1 MVKAELGV
9 RDKGLAPVEAR
20 LDARSRL
27 LGLRVYPLHVLCLAV
42 EPVML
47 PAFAGNQG
55 QRGDRR
61 HAGAQR
67 ERRRGPGD
75 AR

>member
-1 MVKAELGV
+1 
-9 RDKGLAPVEAR
+9 
-20 LDARSRL
+20 
-27 LGLRVYPLHVLCLAV
+27 VLCLAV

-61 HAGAQR
+61 RAGAQR

>member
-20 LDARSRL
+20 TDARSWL
-27 LGLRVYPLHVLCLAV
+27 PGLRVYLLQVMCRAV
-42 EPVML
+42 ELVMH

-61 HAGAQR
+61 RAGAQR